1 MPQRIGFAGLGLMGS
16 RMARQFL
23 DKGFPLA
30 VWNRT
35 AEKAKPL
42 QERGAKVASTPRE
55 LAEMSDV
62 VISCVADPS
71 AVGRLV
77 FPDDGIR
84 PAARPG
90 FYYVETSTIS
100 PGLMKRVAEML
111 EGKGAKVLEAP
122 VTGSKTGAD
131 KGTLLLMCG
140 GKKEVFDEVMPV
152 LMVMGAKAI
161 LCGPIGHGSV
171 VKLVGNTLI
180 SYMLEGLCEGL
191 VVAKKAGVDPD
202 KLLEV
207 VMASGFSSPYFPF
220 KATAIA
226 KRDFEQHFSVDLLVK
241 DQTLMLEE
249 AASLKVPM
257 PGLAA
262 LREVFQA
269 ARAQGWGQEDI
280 AAVYKVIEKNAG
292 L

>member
-35 AEKAKPL
+35 PEKAKPL
-42 QERGAKVASTPRE
+42 ADRGAKLARTPRE
-55 LAEMSDV
+55 LAEISDV
-62 VISCVADPS
+62 VISCVADPN

-77 FPDDGIR
+77 FAEDGIR

-90 FYYVETSTIS
+90 FAYIETSTIS
-100 PGLMKRVAEML
+100 PGLMKRVAEVL
-111 EGKGAKVLEAP
+111 ESKGADVLEAP

-131 KGTLLLMCG
+131 KGTLLLMVG
-140 GKKEVFDEVMPV
+140 GKKEVLDKLMPV
-152 LMVMGAKAI
+152 LMAMGSKAVH
-161 LCGPIGHGSV
+161 CGPIGHGSV
-171 VKLVGNTLI
+171 VKLAGNTLI
-180 SYMLEGLCEGL
+180 TYMLEGFCECL
-191 VVAKKAGVDPD
+191 AVAKKAGVDPD
-202 KLLEV
+202 KMLEV
-207 VMASGFSSPYFPF
+207 VMASGFASPYYTF
-220 KATAIA
+220 KAAAIA

-257 PGLAA
+257 PGLAV
-262 LREVFQA
+262 LREMFQA